1 MIRALLAL
9 ALFFS
14 ISTAHQ
20 IRENYLKIDD
30 NATRNLLHIQ
40 LEIETRLYETP
51 RIDDNGNGIV
61 SYKELRHHMPGI
73 FADIQ
78 RHIHFY
84 SGVTPLSLKGAVL
97 KLHRYQDQTY
107 LTITKPFKG
116 VDAKDLSL
124 HYDLFFDKE
133 QNHKLI
139 IHQNGGHDAVLD
151 YNHREFRF
159 SGGRVTLLER
169 FENFFRLG
177 FHHILEGV
185 DHLLFILMILLPSVH
200 RGLGRSWLEIL
211 KIVTAFTVAHS
222 MTLFLAGTGLF
233 RPDPVFIESG
243 IALSIAVV
251 AFLNF
256 IGSYRHVDVKI
267 VFAFGLLHGF
277 GFADVLHIA
286 GIEETKA
293 FVTALL
299 GFNLGVEVGQLAVI
313 LVYLPVL
320 YIVSRATWRD
330 YGIRWI
336 ALGTFFVAI
345 YWFFERIG
353 LLS

>member
-1 MIRALLAL
+1 MIRVVLMMI
-9 ALFFS
+9 LFFS
-14 ISTAHQ
+14 PSIAHQ
-20 IRENYLKIDD
+20 IRENYLRIDD
-30 NATRNLLHIQ
+30 NATRNLLRIQ

-51 RIDDNGNGIV
+51 QIDDNGNGIV

-84 SGVTPLSLKGAVL
+84 GGVTPLSLKGADL
-97 KLHRYQDQTY
+97 QLHRYQDQTY
-107 LTITKPFKG
+107 LTITKAFHG
-116 VDAKDLSL
+116 VEAKDLTL
-124 HYDLFFDKE
+124 YYDLFFDQE
-133 QNHKLI
+133 NNHKLI
-139 IHQNGGHDAVLD
+139 IHQKGGHDAVLD
-151 YNHREFRF
+151 NRHREYSF
-159 SGGRVTLLER
+159 STGRKTLVER
-169 FENFFRLG
+169 FKNFLRLG
-177 FHHILEGV
+177 FFHILEGL

-222 MTLFLAGTGLF
+222 MTLFLAGADLF
-233 RPDPVFIESG
+233 RPDPVLIESG

-251 AFLNF
+251 AFLNLL
-256 IGSYRHVDVKI
+256 GSYRHVDVKI

-286 GIEETKA
+286 GIEDTAA
-293 FVTALL
+293 FLTALL
-299 GFNLGVEVGQLAVI
+299 GFNLGVEAGQLAVI
-313 LVYLPVL
+313 AIYLPLL
-320 YIVSRATWRD
+320 YLVGKVSWKE

-336 ALGTFFVAI
+336 ALVTLFVAL